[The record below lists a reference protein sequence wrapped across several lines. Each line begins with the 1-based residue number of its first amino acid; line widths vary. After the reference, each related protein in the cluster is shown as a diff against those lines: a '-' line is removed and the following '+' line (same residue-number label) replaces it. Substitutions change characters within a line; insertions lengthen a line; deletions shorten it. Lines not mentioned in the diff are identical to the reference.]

1 MRRHAGEMSSGPDE
15 LTAESI
21 DSDAAIYGQADYSIR
36 FDWGLD
42 GARAAGSGVDAIV
55 VVDVLSFTT
64 AVSVGVDRGA
74 VVFPYRWRDES
85 ARDFAAA
92 NHAVLAGSRGEKGV
106 SLSPVSMAR
115 LRDGDRVVLPSPNGA
130 TICTEIADRGTRV
143 IAGSIRNA
151 AAVATR
157 VSDHR
162 WSLAVIGAGE
172 HWRGSSGMR
181 PCLEDLL
188 GAGAILAALD
198 ESRCS
203 PEARSAIGAYRHV
216 ADDLGATL
224 RACSGGRELA
234 AWGFAEDVTMAADL
248 DSDGSVPVLSADGY
262 FTRI

>member
-1 MRRHAGEMSSGPDE
+1 MSGDPE
-15 LTAESI
+15 ALRAESI
-21 DSDAAIYGQADYSIR
+21 DDAAIYGQADYSIR

-42 GARAAGSGVDAIV
+42 GARAAGGGVDAIV

-64 AVSVGVDRGA
+64 AVSVAVGRGA
-74 VVFPYRWRDES
+74 IVFPYRWRDES

-92 NHAVLAGSRGEKGV
+92 NHAVLAGSRGESDF
-106 SLSPVSMAR
+106 SLSPVSLAR
-115 LRDGDRVVLPSPNGA
+115 LGDGDRIVLPSPNGA

-151 AAVATR
+151 AVVAAC
-157 VSDHR
+157 VSDHG

-198 ESRCS
+198 ETRCS
-203 PEARSAIGAYRHV
+203 PEARSAIGAYRHA
-216 ADDLGATL
+216 ADDLGPTL
-224 RACSGGRELA
+224 QTCAGGRELD
-234 AWGFAEDVTMAADL
+234 AWGYGDDVTMAADL
-248 DSDGSVPVLSADGY
+248 NSDGSVPLLSADGY